1 MLTSSDF
8 QRLEPMHQEFE
19 FFRDNV
25 QEGQYLS
32 PEMPKTELL
41 RNNFAELEEEEEEE
55 AISAVNESRFQG
67 EKLGGGWGAV
77 CGSSRWRG
85 APWRPSADS
94 VQLVPCYMVARGQ
107 ILSQKRK
114 GRGQNS
120 SEPDPIFRDVK
131 ENASRATEELELWP
145 HADCS
150 ELWPHAD
157 CSELWPHAD
166 CSELWPDCP
175 ETATFSARA
184 EPRGDRGIR
193 RAGGSLEWI
202 GDSAGVRPATQAR
215 NSGNVVV

>member
-1 MLTSSDF
+1 MLTPSDF

-25 QEGQYLS
+25 REGQYLS
-32 PEMPKTELL
+32 PEMPKAELL
-41 RNNFAELEEEEEEE
+41 RNNFAELEEG
-55 AISAVNESRFQG
+55 ISAVNYSRFQD
-67 EKLGGGWGAV
+67 EKVGGGWGAV

-120 SEPDPIFRDVK
+120 SEPDPIFRHVN
-131 ENASRATEELELWP
+131 ENASRGTEELELRP
-145 HADCS
+145 DTDCP
-150 ELWPHAD
+150 EL
-157 CSELWPHAD
+157 
-166 CSELWPDCP
+166 ELWPDCH
-175 ETATFSARA
+175 ETATFSARTK
-184 EPRGDRGIR
+184 PRGDRGIG
-193 RAGGSLEWI
+193 RAGGSLEWS
-202 GDSAGVRPATQAR
+202 GGSANVRPATQAR